1 MLQWVVTENLDQDEV
16 ERRLHFFH
24 IQGGPE
30 SKAAVSSSG
39 TAGNSYLGAVNS
51 GRTMSGGKVET
62 NEQKRMKE
70 LCTRPVER
78 VVELRGRTADEDRA
92 LIMILNHELEL
103 ARPPT
108 FLIQSMDAEELAV
121 FTDLFH
127 AIEYPLYAHLAPGQ
141 RFDNDMACESILR
154 MVHAGREAAP
164 QHKQE
169 ILEFKAAMSRILLD
183 AETRLI
189 TVTFKGKQSAA
200 RWIGWK
206 MPFAA
211 KLLPLVDYKQQREE
225 AKKTHA
231 LVQIDFYEFSV
242 AVRRGTMN
250 SRDFCWLL
258 TKGLGLEVQE
268 MKHPEASTLG
278 VNDKEWIVTVKEKE
292 SKTEE
297 STPPY
302 YGTMSPEEN
311 NSNLPEDNVEQQA
324 AEGDFDG
331 AGDEK
336 MREVS
341 VEGENVNTQSEAGSS
356 KDEGDEVAFSRAER
370 GRSPTRILR
379 NRGSRGGSR
388 FDAPKQDGHRDGFA
402 TGPAR
407 TRKSVSPKRTSPAEW
422 EQEGN
427 DQSEGS
433 RKKVKQDGKRSG
445 VTRSLSPRKR
455 GQLSPKKRDKKSHQQ
470 YMHQYLLET
479 FQATASK
486 HRRLGGS
493 PVFSSTGDTV
503 ENLEAR
509 KQAYQVVKEAA
520 DGEDTEGYP
529 KETEDSDCVYAG
541 TKPGSD
547 AGEALETWIG
557 ILG

>member
-1 MLQWVVTENLDQDEV
+1 
-16 ERRLHFFH
+16 
-24 IQGGPE
+24 
-30 SKAAVSSSG
+30 
-39 TAGNSYLGAVNS
+39 
-51 GRTMSGGKVET
+51 
-62 NEQKRMKE
+62 
-70 LCTRPVER
+70 
-78 VVELRGRTADEDRA
+78 
-92 LIMILNHELEL
+92 
-103 ARPPT
+103 
-108 FLIQSMDAEELAV
+108 
-121 FTDLFH
+121 
-127 AIEYPLYAHLAPGQ
+127 
-141 RFDNDMACESILR
+141 
-154 MVHAGREAAP
+154 
-164 QHKQE
+164 
-169 ILEFKAAMSRILLD
+169 
-183 AETRLI
+183 
-189 TVTFKGKQSAA
+189 
-200 RWIGWK
+200 
-206 MPFAA
+206 
-211 KLLPLVDYKQQREE
+211 
-225 AKKTHA
+225 
-231 LVQIDFYEFSV
+231 
-242 AVRRGTMN
+242 
-250 SRDFCWLL
+250 
-258 TKGLGLEVQE
+258 
-268 MKHPEASTLG
+268 
-278 VNDKEWIVTVKEKE
+278 
-292 SKTEE
+292 
-297 STPPY
+297 
-302 YGTMSPEEN
+302 MSPEEN

-407 TRKSVSPKRTSPAEW
+407 TRKSVSPKRTAPAEW

-445 VTRSLSPRKR
+445 VTRSLSPRKM

-520 DGEDTEGYP
+520 DGEDTEGHL

-547 AGEALETWIG
+547 AGEALETWIALYNHG
-557 ILG
+557 EGVLLPTSETAETANLFKKEVLNGMIASIVDEVGENPENLEVELEASSISMPPGETHDSRVCALANHY

>member
-1 MLQWVVTENLDQDEV
+1 MEWEMHRQ
-16 ERRLHFFH
+16 
-24 IQGGPE
+24 
-30 SKAAVSSSG
+30 
-39 TAGNSYLGAVNS
+39 
-51 GRTMSGGKVET
+51 
-62 NEQKRMKE
+62 
-70 LCTRPVER
+70 PVHQQE
-78 VVELRGRTADEDRA
+78 
-92 LIMILNHELEL
+92 
-103 ARPPT
+103 
-108 FLIQSMDAEELAV
+108 EELVDHERQCA
-121 FTDLFH
+121 D
-127 AIEYPLYAHLAPGQ
+127 GG
-141 RFDNDMACESILR
+141 C
-154 MVHAGREAAP
+154 
-164 QHKQE
+164 
-169 ILEFKAAMSRILLD
+169 
-183 AETRLI
+183 
-189 TVTFKGKQSAA
+189 
-200 RWIGWK
+200 
-206 MPFAA
+206 
-211 KLLPLVDYKQQREE
+211 KL
-225 AKKTHA
+225 
-231 LVQIDFYEFSV
+231 
-242 AVRRGTMN
+242 
-250 SRDFCWLL
+250 
-258 TKGLGLEVQE
+258 
-268 MKHPEASTLG
+268 
-278 VNDKEWIVTVKEKE
+278 EKE

-407 TRKSVSPKRTSPAEW
+407 TRKSVSPKRTAPAEW

-445 VTRSLSPRKR
+445 VTRSLSPRKM

-520 DGEDTEGYP
+520 DGEDTEGHL

-557 ILG
+557 ILGGTVTDVAANGQCGWLAGYAALYNHGEGVLLPTSETAETANLFKKEVLNGMIASIVDEVGENPENLEVELEASSISMPPGETHDSRVCALANHYVRQRTKSVQALVSAHLKGMSIHARETIYVLDVNPDGIARV